1 MIRYERDYVLGK
13 REFPLKK
20 KGNRG
25 KLVKLIQEWLCLN
38 NLPVVIDGIYGA
50 ATEKAVGIFQ
60 VMKGIFD
67 TGKTDNKTFSVLTT
81 PMRKVLKIIYV
92 VEKSV
97 CEIVESYARLHLK
110 QHPREVGGQNK
121 GPWVRLYMNG
131 LEGRAYPWCAGFVSF
146 IIRQSYEIFKLVYDP
161 EWHLYYTVYAP
172 NFAIQAKRK
181 KLFIKGTKGVLR
193 PGYIFLQ
200 KSKKGY
206 SHCGFV
212 ASLDSATFKTIEGNT
227 NDDGS
232 AEGYEVCSR
241 IRSYKNKDFV
251 VIK

>member
-1 MIRYERDYVLGK
+1 MIKNELDYVLGK
-13 REFPLKK
+13 KEFPLKK

-38 NLPVVIDGIYGA
+38 NLPVVIDGIYGP
-50 ATEKAVGIFQ
+50 ATEKAIERFQ
-60 VMKGIFD
+60 VLKGIID
-67 TGKTDNKTFSVLTT
+67 DGITGRKTFSILAG
-81 PMRKVLKIIYV
+81 PMRKVLKPIPCSTKIY
-92 VEKSV
+92 SV
-97 CEIVESYARLHLK
+97 SGFAEIYARLHLK

-121 GPWVRLYMNG
+121 GPWVRLYMLGN
-131 LEGRAYPWCAGFVSF
+131 EGKFYPWCAGFVSF
-146 IIRQSYEIFKLVYDP
+146 IIKQSYKSPYKLKMPFIYT
-161 EWHLYYTVYAP
+161 LYVP
-172 NFAIQAKRK
+172 NFAIRAKRMNR
-181 KLFIKGTKGVLR
+181 FIKGRTGVLQ

-212 ASLDSATFKTIEGNT
+212 ASVNSATFETIEGNT

-251 VIK
+251 IIK

>member
-1 MIRYERDYVLGK
+1 MIKYELDYVRGK
-13 REFPLKK
+13 RKFPLKK
-20 KGNRG
+20 KGNKG

-38 NLPVVIDGIYGA
+38 NLPVVIDGIYGP
-50 ATEKAVGIFQ
+50 ATEKAIERFQ
-60 VMKGIFD
+60 VLKGIFD
-67 TGKTDNKTFSVLTT
+67 DGITGRKTFSILTG
-81 PMRKVLKIIYV
+81 PMRKVLKPIPYTKPWNIWEV
-92 VEKSV
+92 AER
-97 CEIVESYARLHLK
+97 YARFHLK

-121 GPWVRLYMNG
+121 GPWVRLYMLGN
-131 LEGRAYPWCAGFVSF
+131 EGVYYPWCAGFVSF
-146 IIRQSYEIFKLVYDP
+146 IVKQSYKSPYKLKMP
-161 EWHLYYTVYAP
+161 FIYTFYVP
-172 NFAIQAKRK
+172 NFAIRAKRMNR
-181 KLFIKGTKGVLR
+181 FIKGKNGVIR

-212 ASLDSATFKTIEGNT
+212 ASLNSTTFKTIEGNT

>member
-1 MIRYERDYVLGK
+1 MIKYELDYIREK

-20 KGNRG
+20 RGNRG
-25 KLVKLIQEWLCLN
+25 KLIKLIQEWLCLN
-38 NLPVVIDGIYGA
+38 NLPLVVDGVYGV
-50 ATEKAVGIFQ
+50 ATEKAIKRFQIINGICN
-60 VMKGIFD
+60 
-67 TGKTDNKTFSVLTT
+67 TGKTDSRTFLFLTT
-81 PMRKVLKIIYV
+81 PMRKVVKIIYV

-97 CEIVESYARLHLK
+97 CEVVESYARLHLK

-121 GPWVRLYMNG
+121 GPWVRLYMQGN
-131 LEGRAYPWCAGFVSF
+131 EGKHYPWCAGFVSF
-146 IIRQSYEIFKLVYDP
+146 IIRQAYEYFSDLKNSFSYVFYVP
-161 EWHLYYTVYAP
+161 T
-172 NFAIQAKRK
+172 FANQAEYRN
-181 KLFIKGTKGVLR
+181 LLIKGQNGVIR

-212 ASLDSATFKTIEGNT
+212 KSVNSTTFETIEGNT

-241 IRSYKNKDFV
+241 IRSYKDKDFV
-251 VIK
+251 IIK